1 MQTAEV
7 AASPASPLDTTDWVY
22 VRQGGSGPPLSDN
35 YQGPFPVLERGQET
49 FQLQLGEWVDYV
61 SRDRLKPHRAVKRP
75 EPACK
80 PPRGYPP
87 LVGIGAT
94 FSLGD

>member
-35 YQGPFPVLERGQET
+35 YQGPFPVLERLRTAHSAQSYRVTVFCKYFIQEKS
-49 FQLQLGEWVDYV
+49 Y
-61 SRDRLKPHRAVKRP
+61 
-75 EPACK
+75 
-80 PPRGYPP
+80 
-87 LVGIGAT
+87 IGDNYFCSL
-94 FSLGD
+94 FSEL